1 MNALLT
7 ALNRFPRREQIA
19 LLALGGLLVL
29 FLLWVALLNPLQKKR
44 AQLQQANVAT
54 AQSLGR
60 VQILAAQI
68 TQQRDQG
75 NQARSGDNIN
85 GLIDTS
91 LRNHGLSMSGFQPG
105 SAGEVRVR
113 LDRAAYGSLMAWL
126 HELEHQQG
134 VTIRDLSVAAGN
146 DPGQVAVN
154 LRLHKAQ

>member
-19 LLALGGLLVL
+19 LLAMGLVVLL

-44 AQLQQANVAT
+44 AQLQQVNVAT
-54 AQSLGR
+54 SQSLGR

-68 TQQRDQG
+68 KQLQNQG
-75 NQARSGDNIN
+75 NQARSGENIN

-113 LDRAAYGSLMAWL
+113 LDRAAYGSLMSWL
-126 HELEHQQG
+126 HELEQQG
-134 VTIRDLSVAAGN
+134 VSIRDLSVAAGN